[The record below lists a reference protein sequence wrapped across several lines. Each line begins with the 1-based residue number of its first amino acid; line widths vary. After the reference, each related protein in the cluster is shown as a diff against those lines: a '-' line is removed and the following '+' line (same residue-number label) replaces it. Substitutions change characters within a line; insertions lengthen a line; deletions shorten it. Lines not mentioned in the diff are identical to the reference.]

1 MKEIFSNF
9 CVTIEAWAHHLLFG
23 RGMVGRDIFL
33 IFVLQLNPGHT
44 ICFLAGGWLKEIF
57 SNFCVTIEAWAHHLL
72 FGRGMVGRDIF
83 LIFVLL
89 LKGHTIFA
97 FWEGDGCKRYFS
109 NFCVTLKGAHHLL
122 FGRGMAGRI
131 SQKTSCGILKQRNW
145 CLSNSTSCT
154 AFKVEN
160 ISALFIDQW

>member
-89 LKGHTIFA
+89 LKGHTICFLA
-97 FWEGDGCKRYFS
+97 GGWLEDIFS
-109 NFCVTLKGAHHLL
+109 NFCVTIKAWAHHLL
-122 FGRGMAGRI
+122 FGRRM
-131 SQKTSCGILKQRNW
+131 
-145 CLSNSTSCT
+145 
-154 AFKVEN
+154 VERD
-160 ISALFIDQW
+160 IF